1 MNLQRWARWLAMAV
15 IAVASAGCSERSS
28 LLIENDSGQSV
39 VVRVFFNDF
48 GESFGFKVPAG
59 VRGWGW
65 APLEGRVVGPIAVY
79 DDACNLTWHEEIR
92 PDGGHLTLNAA
103 GEVALEPQAAPPSEA
118 AAITYLEYT
127 DTCADSGS
135 PRR

>member
-1 MNLQRWARWLAMAV
+1 MNRRSTPWLAIALVAV
-15 IAVASAGCSERSS
+15 VCGGCSERSS
-28 LLIENDSGQSV
+28 LFIENDSDHSV

-48 GESFGFKVPAG
+48 GESFGFTVPAG
-59 VRGWGW
+59 AQGWGW

-92 PDGGHLTLNAA
+92 PDGGRLTL
-103 GEVALEPQAAPPSEA
+103 GTGGGTFLEPPAPPPTGGSV
-118 AAITYLEYT
+118 TSYLEYT
-127 DTCADSGS
+127 DTCAESPS

>member
-1 MNLQRWARWLAMAV
+1 LF
-15 IAVASAGCSERSS
+15 
-28 LLIENDSGQSV
+28 IENTSGQSF

-79 DDACNLTWHEEIR
+79 DDACNMTWHDEIR
-92 PDGGHLTLNAA
+92 PDGGSLTLDTADGVVLGPPTPQPTGSSA
-103 GEVALEPQAAPPSEA
+103 VA
-118 AAITYLEYT
+118 YLDYT
-127 DTCADSGS
+127 DACADSPS

>member
-1 MNLQRWARWLAMAV
+1 MNLHRSARWLAIAV

-28 LLIENDSGQSV
+28 LFIENASGQSV

-79 DDACNLTWHEEIR
+79 EGACNLTWHEEIR
-92 PDGGHLTLNAA
+92 PDGGHLTLNSA
-103 GEVALEPQAAPPSEA
+103 G
-118 AAITYLEYT
+118 
-127 DTCADSGS
+127 
-135 PRR
+135 